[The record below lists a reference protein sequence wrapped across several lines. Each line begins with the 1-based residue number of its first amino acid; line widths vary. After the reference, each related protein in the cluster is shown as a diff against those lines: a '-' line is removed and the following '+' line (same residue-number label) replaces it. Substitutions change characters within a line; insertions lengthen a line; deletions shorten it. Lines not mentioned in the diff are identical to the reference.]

1 MSRRPRHRRL
11 LLPRDPIQ
19 LRLPLRGL
27 RVISLA
33 GLNPVP
39 RLIELIQ
46 LLHRLASF
54 LIRLS
59 LGSLPRAM
67 GFNKVGLCRGELAE
81 SRASLTE
88 SIQEQPESIGV
99 GAREKLTHPLLNRRQ
114 ALDRFSVSPLR
125 HSQNPNID
133 RGDQCVRMFFAQ

>member
-11 LLPRDPIQ
+11 LLRRDPTQ
-19 LRLPLRGL
+19 LRLPLHRL
-27 RVISLA
+27 RLPCLA
-33 GLNPVP
+33 ALQPVSRP
-39 RLIELIQ
+39 TELIQ
-46 LLHRLASF
+46 LPHRLASF
-54 LIRLS
+54 LLRLS

-99 GAREKLTHPLLNRRQ
+99 GTREKLTHPLLNRRQ
-114 ALDRFSVSPLR
+114 A
-125 HSQNPNID
+125 Q
-133 RGDQCVRMFFAQ
+133 